1 VATLRIALVQL
12 ASSGRD
18 VAANRERGLAAVREA
33 ADRGADL
40 ALLPEMWSVGYAAGF
55 DPALAEPIDGAF
67 VSAYRALARERSIAI
82 GVTWLEAR
90 PGEKPRNAFALV
102 DARGE
107 IVLHTAKVHLCPWG
121 PPDTECSA
129 GDGFP
134 VATLATRA
142 GPVAVGAMIC
152 FDREFPESAKLLA
165 LGGAELVL
173 VPNACE
179 LADDPE
185 IGDLRLAQLRGRAF
199 ENLVAVAMAN
209 YAAPQH
215 DGRSCAFG
223 PDGSTLALAG
233 PGEEVVI
240 ADLDLDRLRAFRA
253 REIGRSEARRP
264 ELYAAI
270 SRPAAA
276 SPAPRSRAAPPR

>member
-18 VAANRERGLAAVREA
+18 VAANLDRGLAACREA

-40 ALLPEMWSVGYAAGF
+40 ALFPEMWSVGYAAGF
-55 DPALAEPIDGAF
+55 DPALAEPIDGGF
-67 VSAYRALARERSIAI
+67 VSAFRTLARERSIAI
-82 GVTWLEAR
+82 GVTWLEAVASA
-90 PGEKPRNAFALV
+90 KPRNGIALI
-102 DARGE
+102 DAHGE

-121 PPDTECSA
+121 PPDAECSA

-173 VPNACE
+173 VPNACA
-179 LADDPE
+179 LAEDPE
-185 IGDLRLAQLRGRAF
+185 IGDVRLAQLRGRAF
-199 ENLVAVAMAN
+199 ENLVAIAVAN

-215 DGRSCAFG
+215 DGRSCVFL
-223 PDGSTLALAG
+223 PDGATLALAG
-233 PGEEVVI
+233 PGEEIVL

-276 SPAPRSRAAPPR
+276 RPAPRSRASPPR